1 MSGKFKSSV
10 FNVLNTAKSTNR
22 LQRIINT
29 FLFGLIILNVAAV
42 ILETVD
48 VLHDSFDPY
57 FHIFEIFS
65 VIVFSIEYLLRVWS
79 CTCNDAYKRPIVGRI
94 RFILTPMALI
104 DLWAILPF
112 YLPMLIPIDLRFLR
126 ALRLLRIMRIF
137 KIGRYSTAMM
147 ILTSVVRRKKEELS
161 ITLATLIILLV
172 MAASLMYL
180 VEKDAQPE
188 AFSSIPA
195 AMWWGIVTLSTV
207 GYGDVYP
214 ITVLGKMLGMVI
226 AVLGIGMFALPAGIL
241 GSGFVEELQSRQ
253 KVKTICPHCGKE
265 I

>member
-1 MSGKFKSSV
+1 MSRNVRSSV
-10 FNVLNTAKSTNR
+10 FNVLNTARSTNR

-29 FLFGLIILNVAAV
+29 FLFGLILLNVAAV

-48 VLHDSFDPY
+48 VLHENFAAY
-57 FHIFEIFS
+57 FHVFEIFS
-65 VIVFSIEYLLRVWS
+65 VIVFSVEYILRVWS
-79 CTCNDAYKRPIVGRI
+79 CTCNEAYKNPIIGRI
-94 RFILTPMALI
+94 KFIFTPMALI

-126 ALRLLRIMRIF
+126 AMRLLRIMRIF
-137 KIGRYSTAMM
+137 KIGRYSTAVA
-147 ILTSVVRRKKEELS
+147 ILSAVIRRKKEELS
-161 ITLATLIILLV
+161 ITLATLIILLI
-172 MAASLMYL
+172 MASSLMYL
-180 VEKDAQPE
+180 IEKNAQPE

-214 ITVLGKMLGMVI
+214 VTVLGKMLGMVI
-226 AVLGIGMFALPAGIL
+226 AILGIGMFALPAGIL
-241 GSGFVEELQSRQ
+241 GSGFVEEIQSRQ
-253 KVKTICPHCGKE
+253 KPKTICPHCGKE